1 MILLYTQVSQRNAIA
16 ATAAVD
22 KSGLMLQKWAMTVS
36 ELIAGLELFNIIITR
51 VYYYILLSIYLY
63 MYFLLTTG

>member
-22 KSGLMLQKWAMTVS
+22 KSGLMLQKWVMTVS